1 MNISHNKLQLYFFLG
16 LFGVVI
22 LLLVGVFAPFISV
35 LAIAGALAVVFH
47 PIFKWLKAKLFN
59 SGFAGALVTV
69 ILALVIVVVPLIILS
84 TSVFGEA
91 HGLYDSLSN
100 VDYSFLNKLEEILY
114 PIAPGLDIQASLG
127 QSISN
132 LTGSLGNIF
141 SVTAQA
147 VLFILLGIVALYYFL
162 KEGDRFLDILLRL
175 SPLDREYDDKILS
188 KMRRAI
194 NSIIRGSLVVALIQ
208 AVLTG
213 IGFWIFGVPNP
224 ALWGSVTVIAAL
236 VPTVGTGLVTIPG
249 VVYLLILGHPVAAIG
264 LLAWGILGVGLID
277 NLLRPI
283 LIGRG
288 VDIHPYLIILAVL
301 GGISFFGIA
310 GFLLGP
316 LILSLFF
323 ALSELYDPIVTQTT
337 TKKKTSVAE

>member
-1 MNISHNKLQLYFFLG
+1 MPIQHNKLQLYFFLG
-16 LFGVVI
+16 LFGLVI
-22 LLLVGVFAPFISV
+22 LLLIGVFAPFISI

-47 PIFKWLKAKLFN
+47 PIFKWLKGKLFG
-59 SGFAGALVTV
+59 SGFAGALITV
-69 ILALVIVVVPLIILS
+69 LLALVIVIIPLIILS

-91 HGLYDSLSN
+91 HGLYNSLSN
-100 VDYSFLNKLEEILY
+100 ADYSFFHTIETKLQ
-114 PIAPGLDIQASLG
+114 PMVPGLDIQASIQQG
-127 QSISN
+127 ISN
-132 LTGSLGNIF
+132 LTGSLGGIF

-147 VLFILLGIVALYYFL
+147 ILFFLLGIVALYYFL
-162 KEGDRFLDILLRL
+162 KEGDRFLDILMRL
-175 SPLDREYDDKILS
+175 SPLDPEYDEKILT
-188 KMRRAI
+188 KMGRAV
-194 NSIIRGSLVVALIQ
+194 NSIIRGSLVVALVQ

-213 IGFWIFGVPNP
+213 VGFWIFGVPNP

-236 VPTVGTGLVTIPG
+236 VPTVGTGLITIPG
-249 VVYLLILGHPVAAIG
+249 VIYLLAFGHPVAAIG
-264 LLAWGILGVGLID
+264 LLAWGVLGVGLID

-323 ALSELYDPIVTQTT
+323 ALSDMYDPILAKSKTQ
-337 TKKKTSVAE
+337 KKKVVTE